1 MQNEQK
7 ANSTNMKKDL
17 TIKLINTFSFV
28 LTLYINYLSVAANIG
43 GKTIREL
50 SDKYYNLFTP
60 SGQTFSIWGVIYTLI
75 MIFSVIQFFKKFSHL
90 SITKSSL
97 FSLSCVFN
105 AGWIILWQFEFI
117 ATSVLAMLGLLVT
130 LSIINKQL
138 SQEGSWLFK
147 LIFGVYLGWICI
159 ATVANITA
167 FLVAK
172 GVMPDTEIQIMIT
185 ISMLAI
191 ATALTGWLMHKLINP
206 FLVISVSWAF
216 YGVYSKRIE
225 DYPSIAYSA
234 IAALGIVIV
243 FAFLQIRLSK
253 TSK

>member
-1 MQNEQK
+1 M
-7 ANSTNMKKDL
+7 
-17 TIKLINTFSFV
+17 
-28 LTLYINYLSVAANIG
+28 LTLYINYLSVSANLG

-50 SDKYYNLFTP
+50 SDKYNNLFTP

-75 MIFSVIQFFKKFSHL
+75 MIFLVIQFFKKYSHL
-90 SITKSSL
+90 SITQSSL

-105 AGWIILWQFEFI
+105 AGWIIFWQFEFI
-117 ATSVLAMLGLLVT
+117 ATSVLAMLALLIT

-138 SQEGSWLFK
+138 SQEGPWLFK

-172 GVMPDTEIQIMIT
+172 GVVPDTETQAIIT
-185 ISMLAI
+185 ISMLAV
-191 ATALTGWLMHKLINP
+191 ATALTGWLMHKLVNP
-206 FLVISVSWAF
+206 FLVIAVSWAF

-234 IAALGIVIV
+234 MAALGMVV
-243 FAFLQIRLSK
+243 VLSLLQTRLIKKHVNS
-253 TSK
+253 